1 MLTAAAPGPKDALA
15 VSAMVSSVVPPLKDA
30 DFPPADVMMELVD
43 LYFDHFNNF
52 LPLLHRPTFERD
64 VRRGLHVRDRGF
76 GTLVLLVC
84 ATGCAWAYGSF
95 HAEPAQAHGWQWFR
109 RVSLTQYS
117 LLARPRLYDV
127 QVCAVRAFICV
138 ILGGERWDE
147 LS

>member
-1 MLTAAAPGPKDALA
+1 MLTVAAPRPKDTLA

-30 DFPPADVMMELVD
+30 DFPPADVLPELVA
-43 LYFDHFNNF
+43 LYFDHFNAF

-127 QVCAVRAFICV
+127 QVCAVRAFRCV
-138 ILGGERWDE
+138 ILGGERWD
-147 LS
+147 